1 MQKTFFESQTLYS
14 PTDRFR
20 AVNVKSM
27 ASLMRLSVRSFNLPS
42 PPPRWLSSMSGVG
55 VVEPCLGGWGIWTG
69 SVLSFNMEA
78 FMVKSSPS
86 QADWLGKIKLVY
98 KVLDSQTNCR
108 SMSKKSGQLIS
119 PFMEK
124 PIKSSNPAPGQG
136 IWTRFS
142 PMGAGIWA
150 NQSSKFQTLGGL
162 PSGDIEALNWSTH

>member
-1 MQKTFFESQTLYS
+1 MSNRWLHLCAYQFEASTF
-14 PTDRFR
+14 
-20 AVNVKSM
+20 
-27 ASLMRLSVRSFNLPS
+27 LS
-42 PPPRWLSSMSGVG
+42 PPRWLSSMSGVG

-108 SMSKKSGQLIS
+108 SLSKKSGQLIS

-136 IWTRFS
+136 IWTRFT